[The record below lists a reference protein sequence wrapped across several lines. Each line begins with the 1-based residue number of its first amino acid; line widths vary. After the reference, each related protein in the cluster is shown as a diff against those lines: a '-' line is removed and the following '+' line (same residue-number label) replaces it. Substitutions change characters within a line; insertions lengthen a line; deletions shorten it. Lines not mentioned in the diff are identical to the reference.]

1 MILQF
6 FQEAIVGGTAGSC
19 GVFLGYP
26 LDLVKTRLQT
36 MPEIKS
42 PIICVKQLI
51 SKEGFLGLY
60 RGITAPL
67 TAQFFMNG
75 LSFAGDSLAMKILEP
90 NTKNHEKAKFSNMI
104 IAGMFGG
111 FAQCIVLVPSDLVK
125 CRLQVQNVSNFNSNS
140 INNNINNNNI
150 NNNNINNN
158 IYNNNNNNN
167 TKIQNGP
174 IKFALN
180 IIKTDGIGG
189 LYKGFLVTAL
199 REVPSY
205 GIYFCVYKKIN
216 NYFKDKSTN
225 ESSKLGILL
234 AGGIAGC
241 ASWTCVYPFDV
252 VKTNIQIYS
261 GNIDKGQAPSVIDM
275 SRKLYRKYGWKI
287 FFRGLEVALL
297 RAFPVNACTF
307 FVYET
312 LNERNLFT

>member
-1 MILQF
+1 MILPLQF
-6 FQEAIVGGTAGSC
+6 LQEAIVGGTAGAC

-26 LDLVKTRLQT
+26 LDLVKTRLQS

-42 PIICVKQLI
+42 PIICIKQLI
-51 SKEGFLGLY
+51 AKEGFLGLY

-75 LSFAGDSLAMKILEP
+75 LSFAGDSLALRILEP
-90 NTKNHEKAKFSNMI
+90 NTKKHEKAKFSNMM

-125 CRLQVQNVSNFNSNS
+125 CRLQVLNASNFNSS
-140 INNNINNNNI
+140 SMNNLKNIN
-150 NNNNINNN
+150 
-158 IYNNNNNNN
+158 
-167 TKIQNGP
+167 KIQNGP
-174 IKFALN
+174 LKCALN
-180 IIKTDGIGG
+180 IIKTDGISG
-189 LYKGFLVTAL
+189 LYKGFSVTAL

-216 NYFKDKSTN
+216 SYFKDKSTN
-225 ESSKLGILL
+225 ETSKLGILL

-261 GNIDKGQAPSVIDM
+261 SNIDKSEAPSILEM
-275 SRKLYRKYGWKI
+275 SRKLYRKHGWKI

-312 LNERNLFT
+312 LNESNLFT